1 MSEGQGQSWWSV
13 TSAVMALLA
22 NCHRDSKGRVLRP
35 DDFNPYAEKQVC
47 TKEVIE
53 VTPENLADFR
63 RAFIGR

>member
-1 MSEGQGQSWWSV
+1 MSEGQGQAWWSV
-13 TSAVMALLA
+13 ASALMALLA
-22 NCHRDSKGRVLRP
+22 NCHRDPKGRALRP
-35 DDFNPYAEKQVC
+35 DDFNPYVNKHVH